1 MIKLGKV
8 SEQTRDTKAACST
21 EVTGWPEFEI

>member
-8 SEQTRDTKAACST
+8 SEQTRDIKNVFPT
-21 EVTGWPEFEI
+21 EITGLPEVEI